1 MWLPGV
7 QGLYGGFVGCF
18 KGVELLDDLTKIFD
32 YTNETLMIVEGYGGG
47 LHPVLVRTLVL
58 ESLERI
64 NDFAGA
70 YAGYIGESMMR
81 VLCDELKGLLEVV
94 EDCE

>member
-32 YTNETLMIVEGYGGG
+32 YTNETLIIVEGYG
-47 LHPVLVRTLVL
+47 VSFIR
-58 ESLERI
+58 
-64 NDFAGA
+64 FW
-70 YAGYIGESMMR
+70 
-81 VLCDELKGLLEVV
+81 
-94 EDCE
+94 